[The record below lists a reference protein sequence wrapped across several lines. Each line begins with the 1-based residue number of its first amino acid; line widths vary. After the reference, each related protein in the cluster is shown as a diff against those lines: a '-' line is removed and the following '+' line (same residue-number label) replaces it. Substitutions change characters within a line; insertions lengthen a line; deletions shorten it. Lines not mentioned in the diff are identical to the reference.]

1 MPKKQSD
8 QNVSQESS
16 QKKVEKSRSSKS
28 KRTEDTKYTKEIAKL
43 KEALDKAESENGALK
58 DRLLR
63 IAAEFDNTKKR
74 TEREIAQIILT
85 ANKRLILELLPV
97 VDDLERSLKISG
109 SQDPESFRQGVELI
123 YQKLTGVLQTN
134 GVAPMESVGQPF
146 DVEKHDALL
155 QVDQPD
161 MPSGV
166 VVQEHE
172 KGYCLHDAVLR
183 HAKVVVSK

>member
-8 QNVSQESS
+8 QKLSQESS
-16 QKKVEKSRSSKS
+16 HKKAQKPRSFKTKRTAESKS
-28 KRTEDTKYTKEIAKL
+28 AKEIAKL
-43 KEALDKAESENGALK
+43 KDALKKAESENGALK

-74 TEREIAQIILT
+74 TEREIAQIILS

-97 VDDLERSLKISG
+97 VDDLERSLKISTD
-109 SQDPESFRQGVELI
+109 QDPESFRQGVELI
-123 YQKLTGVLQTN
+123 SQKLAGVLKNN

-155 QVDQPD
+155 QVEQPD
-161 MPSGV
+161 TPSGV

-172 KGYCLHDAVLR
+172 KGYCLHDTVLR

>member
-1 MPKKQSD
+1 MPKKKSNQKL
-8 QNVSQESS
+8 SQESS
-16 QKKVEKSRSSKS
+16 QKKAEKARSSKS
-28 KRTEDTKYTKEIAKL
+28 KRSEDTKSPKEVTKL
-43 KEALDKAESENGALK
+43 KEALQKSKSENEALK
-58 DRLLR
+58 ERLLR

-85 ANKRLILELLPV
+85 ANKRLILDLLPV
-97 VDDLERSLKISG
+97 VDDLERSLKISAD
-109 SQDPESFRQGVELI
+109 QDPESFRQGVELI
-123 YQKLTGVLQTN
+123 YQKLTGILKNQ

-146 DVEKHDALL
+146 DVDKHDALL
-155 QVDQPD
+155 QVEQPD
-161 MPSGV
+161 APSGI

>member
-1 MPKKQSD
+1 MSKKQSD
-8 QNVSQESS
+8 QKVSQESS
-16 QKKVEKSRSSKS
+16 QNKTEKSRSSKS
-28 KRTEDTKYTKEIAKL
+28 KKTEDTKSTKEVAKL
-43 KEALDKAESENGALK
+43 KEALHKAESENEALK
-58 DRLLR
+58 ERLLR

-74 TEREIAQIILT
+74 TEREIAQIILA

-109 SQDPESFRQGVELI
+109 DQDPESFRQGVELI
-123 YQKLTGVLQTN
+123 YQKLASILKNN

-155 QVDQPD
+155 QVEHPD
-161 MPSGV
+161 APSGV